1 MSDASSVPASDVADR
16 PATGLRLD
24 ARQRA
29 MLEEMG
35 VKVWWPAQRRSASA
49 DAAEAEAGSPEV
61 DAAADRRDGGEAGEG
76 GRGRPTASVP
86 AARSPAAPAPATP
99 APGASASASAMRL
112 TGTAAPRAPDA
123 TAAPEF
129 RPSASVPDRAPASG
143 PTPPAGRPS
152 SRGVPGVA
160 FDAPLRLYTVL
171 DEDGI
176 ASPPGGGWLVV
187 ADMPPEA
194 DGRHGEPFAGEAGR
208 LLDNML
214 RALQLHDGRAPVH
227 LMRTHR
233 AAAPGTAPVAG
244 RAAASPADTDFA
256 ALAAALAPRIVLAL
270 GPLAAQSLLQSTEP
284 LGRLRG
290 RAEPLRLAPG
300 GPLDGVP
307 VVASYPPAYLLRNP
321 ADKARA
327 WADLCLAADR
337 FAGPPA

>member
-1 MSDASSVPASDVADR
+1 MSDASSPVPVSDVADR

-35 VKVWWPAQRRSASA
+35 VKVWWPAQRRSAPA
-49 DAAEAEAGSPEV
+49 DASDAADVAGTGSPRS
-61 DAAADRRDGGEAGEG
+61 DAASARRAGGES
-76 GRGRPTASVP
+76 GRDRPAVPASASVARTPVAP
-86 AARSPAAPAPATP
+86 AATAPAPDGSASATRPPAVPVAPAPALGSSMP
-99 APGASASASAMRL
+99 VSA
-112 TGTAAPRAPDA
+112 
-123 TAAPEF
+123 
-129 RPSASVPDRAPASG
+129 RAPASG
-143 PTPPAGRPS
+143 PTAPAAGRTSP
-152 SRGVPGVA
+152 RDVPGVA

-214 RALQLHDGRAPVH
+214 RALQLHDGRTPVH

-233 AAAPGTAPVAG
+233 AAAPGAAAVTGRVAG
-244 RAAASPADTDFA
+244 ASPADTDFA
-256 ALAAALAPRIVLAL
+256 ALAAPLAPRIVLAL
-270 GPLAAQSLLQSTEP
+270 GPLAAQGLLRSAEP